1 MAPVRTPNDLI
12 SSPPPYRLPPI
23 SLPPLPYTFV
33 VVINDDNNSSLL
45 LRASRYIYR
54 SASPPNANMNNAEK
68 LVEEDQQPIS
78 NSDAVNDCDFQKK
91 YSSTTAGTYLPP
103 LMMLL
108 PIIRVL
114 RIFCVMAKLEAA
126 QKRLCI
132 QNEVNDY
139 LTLLKANHISSFST
153 LS

>member
-1 MAPVRTPNDLI
+1 MLGPAYIPRNCWCGTEEVRHDAAVPN
-12 SSPPPYRLPPI
+12 S
-23 SLPPLPYTFV
+23 
-33 VVINDDNNSSLL
+33 
-45 LRASRYIYR
+45 
-54 SASPPNANMNNAEK
+54 E
-68 LVEEDQQPIS
+68 
-78 NSDAVNDCDFQKK
+78 DAVNDCDYQTE

-114 RIFCVMAKLEAA
+114 RIFYVMAKLEAA

-139 LTLLKANHISSFST
+139 LTLLKADHISSFST